1 MKLNNLRIEYMD
13 NPLGLDIANP
23 RFSWQLVSSEKG
35 VMQTAY
41 QITVTKDT
49 EEVWNT
55 GKVEADTSILVEYE
69 GLPLQASTLYQIHV
83 NVWDNQGNQASIA
96 GHFETGLLKGSNFTA
111 DWITHTFPDD
121 ETAPPIFQKIFT
133 ADKEIQSA
141 RLYASSLGVYEIS
154 INGNRVGDH
163 YFAPGWTNYKER
175 LQYQTYNLD
184 GLLERQN
191 KIEITVGNG
200 WYKGIFGF
208 TCTPNHYGDRVAAI
222 AELHIV
228 YTDGSK
234 EIIKTDDSWKV
245 TKGPIR
251 SSEIYMG
258 ETYDSCYV
266 DDILYD
272 VVPFSYNN
280 ERLVAQESE
289 PVSITRRLPAVMFFT
304 TPKGEQ
310 VIDFGQ
316 ILTGFVELKIT
327 GLEGQVIT
335 IRHAEVLDKEGNLYP
350 ETLRQ
355 AISIDRFICNGKE
368 QVFRPHFTFHGFRYI
383 AVEGLDVIQP
393 ELFTACVL
401 HSHLEETG
409 SLTTSNEMVNQL
421 FSNIQWS
428 HRGNFLDIPTD
439 CPQRDERLGWTGD
452 AQVFA
457 GTAAFNMNVA
467 SFFTKWLRDLAS
479 EQTEEYGVPQIIPNI
494 LGNQDGAAAWG
505 DAAVIVPWTMYQM
518 YGDLKLLEQQYDSMK
533 GWVDYITGRCE
544 ANGLWQTGF
553 QYGDWLGL
561 DKEEISNERTGATD
575 VYLVANA
582 YYAYSTELLAKTARV
597 LNRSEDVS
605 QYERLHRQIKSAFQ
619 EEYIS
624 ATGRLVSETQTA
636 CVLALHFNLVDDK
649 HRERVRKTLESNI
662 AQHKNHLTTG
672 FVGTPYL
679 CHVLSE
685 NQLHELAG
693 ILFLKE
699 DFPSWL
705 YAVKKGATTIWER
718 WNSILPNGDFD
729 TSGMNSLNHYAY
741 GSIGEW
747 MYRKLAGINQ
757 IQPGFKKILIHPQ
770 FIKGISA
777 VEASYHSVYGEIKS
791 SWSCRNGEIIVNVTI
806 PANTTAVIKL
816 PEQENP
822 IEVGSG
828 DYCFRY
834 PTQTNLEIERFTL
847 DSTLK
852 EVIEEPIA
860 VQIME
865 EHAPGMLDHPMIQYA
880 YNFSISELLTNT
892 PEETAMLFKLI
903 LKTLNEPKGQEAIR

>member
-1 MKLNNLRIEYMD
+1 MELNNLRIEYMD
-13 NPLGLDIANP
+13 NPVGLDTPNP
-23 RFSWQLVSSEKG
+23 RFSWHLVSSAQE

-41 QITVTKDT
+41 QVTVTKDT
-49 EEVWNT
+49 QEVWNS
-55 GKVEADTSILVEYE
+55 GKVEADTSILVEYA

-83 NVWDNQGNQASIA
+83 TAWDNQGNQASIE
-96 GHFETGLLKGSNFTA
+96 GYFETGLLKGSNFTA
-111 DWITHTFPDD
+111 DWITHSFPDD
-121 ETAPPIFQKIFT
+121 ETSPPIFQKIFT
-133 ADKEIQSA
+133 VDKEIQSA

-163 YFAPGWTNYKER
+163 YFTPGWTNYKER
-175 LQYQTYNLD
+175 LQYQTYSLD
-184 GLLERQN
+184 GLLEQRN
-191 KIEITVGNG
+191 RIEITVGNG

-234 EIIKTDDSWKV
+234 EVIVTDESWKV

-258 ETYDSCYV
+258 ETYDSCYA
-266 DDILYD
+266 DDTLYD
-272 VVPFSYNN
+272 VAPFSYSN

-289 PVSITRRLPAVMFFT
+289 PVSITRRLPAVKLFT

-316 ILTGFVELKIT
+316 ILTGFVELQIT
-327 GLEGQVIT
+327 GREGQIIT
-335 IRHAEVLDKEGNLYP
+335 IRHAEVLDKEGNLYT

-355 AISIDRFICNGKE
+355 AVSIDRFICNGKE

-383 AVEGLDVIQP
+383 AVEGLEVIQP
-393 ELFTACVL
+393 ERFTACVL

-409 SLTTSNEMVNQL
+409 SLTTSNAMVNQL

-428 HRGNFLDIPTD
+428 QRGNFLDIPTD

-494 LGNQDGAAAWG
+494 LGNQEGAAAWG

-518 YGDLKLLEQQYDSMK
+518 YGDLRLLGQQYDSMK
-533 GWVDYITGRCE
+533 GWVDYITGRCG

-582 YYAYSTELLAKTARV
+582 YYAYSTELLAKAARV
-597 LNRSEDVS
+597 LNRSEDAS
-605 QYERLHRQIKSAFQ
+605 KYETLHRQIKSAFQ

-649 HRERVRKTLESNI
+649 HRERVRKNLESNI
-662 AQHKNHLTTG
+662 GQHKNHLTTG

-685 NQLHELAG
+685 NQMHELAG
-693 ILFLKE
+693 VLFLKE

-747 MYRKLAGINQ
+747 MYRKLAGINE
-757 IQPGFKKILIHPQ
+757 IEPGFKKILIHPR

-777 VEASYHSVYGEIKS
+777 VEANYHSVYGEIKS

-806 PANTTAVIKL
+806 PANSTAVIKL
-816 PEQENP
+816 PEQEDA
-822 IEVGSG
+822 IKVGSG
-828 DYCFRY
+828 EYCYRY
-834 PTQTNLEIERFTL
+834 PTMTNLEIDRFTL

-860 VQIME
+860 VQIIE

-903 LKTLNEPKGQEAIR
+903 LRTLNEPKEQRA

>member
-1 MKLNNLRIEYMD
+1 VKL
-13 NPLGLDIANP
+13 
-23 RFSWQLVSSEKG
+23 
-35 VMQTAY
+35 
-41 QITVTKDT
+41 
-49 EEVWNT
+49 
-55 GKVEADTSILVEYE
+55 
-69 GLPLQASTLYQIHV
+69 
-83 NVWDNQGNQASIA
+83 
-96 GHFETGLLKGSNFTA
+96 
-111 DWITHTFPDD
+111 
-121 ETAPPIFQKIFT
+121 
-133 ADKEIQSA
+133 
-141 RLYASSLGVYEIS
+141 
-154 INGNRVGDH
+154 
-163 YFAPGWTNYKER
+163 
-175 LQYQTYNLD
+175 
-184 GLLERQN
+184 
-191 KIEITVGNG
+191 
-200 WYKGIFGF
+200 
-208 TCTPNHYGDRVAAI
+208 
-222 AELHIV
+222 
-228 YTDGSK
+228 
-234 EIIKTDDSWKV
+234 
-245 TKGPIR
+245 
-251 SSEIYMG
+251 
-258 ETYDSCYV
+258 
-266 DDILYD
+266 
-272 VVPFSYNN
+272 
-280 ERLVAQESE
+280 
-289 PVSITRRLPAVMFFT
+289 FT

-316 ILTGFVELKIT
+316 ILTGFVELQIT
-327 GLEGQVIT
+327 GHEGQIIT

-383 AVEGLDVIQP
+383 AVEGLEIIQP

-401 HSHLEETG
+401 HSHLKETG
-409 SLTTSNEMVNQL
+409 SLTTSSEMVNQL
-421 FSNIQWS
+421 FRNIQWS
-428 HRGNFLDIPTD
+428 QRGNFLDIPTD

-479 EQTEEYGVPQIIPNI
+479 EQTEEYGVPQIVPNI

-505 DAAVIVPWTMYQM
+505 DAAVIIPWTMYQM
-518 YGDLKLLEQQYDSMK
+518 YGDLRLLGQQYDSMK
-533 GWVDYITGRCE
+533 GWVDYITGRCG

-582 YYAYSTELLAKTARV
+582 YYAYSTELVAKAARV
-597 LNRSEDVS
+597 LNRSEDAS
-605 QYERLHRQIKSAFQ
+605 KYETLHRQIKSAFQ

-649 HRERVRKTLESNI
+649 HREKVRKTLESNI

-685 NQLHELAG
+685 NQMHELAG

-757 IQPGFKKILIHPQ
+757 IEPGFKKILIQPQ

-777 VEASYHSVYGEIKS
+777 VEAIYHSVYGEIKS

-806 PANTTAVIKL
+806 PANSTAVIIL
-816 PEQENP
+816 PEQEDP
-822 IEVGSG
+822 VEVGSG
-828 DYCFRY
+828 EYCYRY
-834 PTQTNLEIERFTL
+834 PTMTNLEIERFTL

-860 VQIME
+860 VQIIE

-903 LKTLNEPKGQEAIR
+903 LRTLNEPKEQGAVL

>member
-1 MKLNNLRIEYMD
+1 MELNNLRIEYMD
-13 NPLGLDIANP
+13 NPLGLDIPNP
-23 RFSWQLVSSEKG
+23 RFSWHLVSSAQG

-49 EEVWNT
+49 EEVWNS
-55 GKVEADTSILVEYE
+55 GKVEADTSILVEYA
-69 GLPLQASTLYQIHV
+69 GLPLQASSFYQIHV
-83 NVWDNQGNQASIA
+83 TAWDNQGNQASIA

-121 ETAPPIFQKIFT
+121 ETAPPVFQKIFT
-133 ADKEIQSA
+133 AEKDIQSA

-175 LQYQTYNLD
+175 LQYQTYSLD
-184 GLLERQN
+184 GLLEQQN

-234 EIIKTDDSWKV
+234 EVIVTDESWKV

-258 ETYDSCYV
+258 ETYDSCYA
-266 DDILYD
+266 DDTQYE

-280 ERLVAQESE
+280 ERLVAQECE
-289 PVSITRRLPAVMFFT
+289 PVRITKRLPAVKLFT

-316 ILTGFVELKIT
+316 ILTGFVELQIT
-327 GLEGQVIT
+327 GREGQVIT

-383 AVEGLDVIQP
+383 AVEGLEVIQP

-409 SLTTSNEMVNQL
+409 SLTTSSEMVNQL

-428 HRGNFLDIPTD
+428 QRGNFLDIPTD

-479 EQTEEYGVPQIIPNI
+479 EQTEEYGVPHVIPNI
-494 LGNQDGAAAWG
+494 LGNQEGAAAWG
-505 DAAVIVPWTMYQM
+505 DAAVIVPWTVYQM
-518 YGDLKLLEQQYDSMK
+518 YGDLRLLEQQYDSMK
-533 GWVDYITGRCE
+533 GWVDYISGRCGI
-544 ANGLWQTGF
+544 NGLWQTGF

-582 YYAYSTELLAKTARV
+582 YYAYSTELLAKTASV
-597 LNRSEDVS
+597 LNRSEDATK
-605 QYERLHRQIKSAFQ
+605 YETLHSQIKSAFQ

-636 CVLALHFNLVDDK
+636 CVLALHFNLVEDK
-649 HRERVRKTLESNI
+649 HRERVRKTLESSI

-685 NQLHELAG
+685 NQMHELAG
-693 ILFLKE
+693 TLFLKE

-757 IQPGFKKILIHPQ
+757 IEPGFKKILIHPQ

-777 VEASYHSVYGEIKS
+777 VEGIYHSIYGEIKS
-791 SWSCRNGEIIVNVTI
+791 SWSCRNGGIIVNVTI
-806 PANTTAVIKL
+806 PANTAAVIIL
-816 PEQENP
+816 PEQEDP

-834 PTQTNLEIERFTL
+834 PTQTNLDIERFTL

-860 VQIME
+860 LLMIE
-865 EHAPGMLDHPMIQYA
+865 EHAPGMLDHPMIKYA
-880 YNFSISELLTNT
+880 YDFSISELLTNT
-892 PEETAMLFKLI
+892 PEETAMLFKLV
-903 LKTLNEPKGQEAIR
+903 LKTLNEPKKQGAMR